1 MVWLESQA
9 LVPPPTMSENV
20 MAELPQTYKLSDEE
34 KKYLDTHGFLVIK
47 ELIDFSTLY
56 SCKQRFSQ
64 ICKGVVDKGSMLIV
78 KEPSLIATGATGEDL
93 INKAQDIHYD
103 DVFSLYTESPRL
115 LDVMSQ
121 LIGDDLSVMHSM
133 LINKP
138 PGTSRHPPHQDL
150 FYFPFRP
157 TEWIMAAWTA
167 IDHVTRDNG
176 CLYVIPGSHR
186 DNTLYE
192 HGTAPVVGPCARSAR
207 IATTILLA
215 NPAVKQQCLHCCVS
229 AWRNS
234 NRLYHGILDEEAVA
248 PLHRRVH
255 LEMSPGDTV
264 LFHPLLVHG
273 SGPNVSKV
281 PPSQPIYVPLLGTGL
296 SEQEGL
302 GHSSHAGP
310 VRIGN
315 FARTIESLRRCLWAV
330 VISYHQETLTHLLRY
345 RKAITAHY
353 ANSHCRFEE
362 ASGQLAHEIEAESKK
377 KGFDISYTDVW
388 LYKRKHVKG
397 VHSKL

>member
-1 MVWLESQA
+1 MDFQSSKGKVILK
-9 LVPPPTMSENV
+9 NV

-192 HGTAPVVGPCARSAR
+192 HGTAP
-207 IATTILLA
+207 
-215 NPAVKQQCLHCCVS
+215 
-229 AWRNS
+229 NS

-273 SGPNVSKV
+273 SGPNVSK
-281 PPSQPIYVPLLGTGL
+281 
-296 SEQEGL
+296 
-302 GHSSHAGP
+302 
-310 VRIGN
+310 
-315 FARTIESLRRCLWAV
+315 
-330 VISYHQETLTHLLRY
+330 RY